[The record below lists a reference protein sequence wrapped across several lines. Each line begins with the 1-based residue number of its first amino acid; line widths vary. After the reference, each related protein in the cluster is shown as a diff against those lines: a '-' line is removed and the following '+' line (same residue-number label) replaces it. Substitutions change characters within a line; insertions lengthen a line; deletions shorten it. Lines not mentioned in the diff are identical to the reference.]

1 MELLIALDGL
11 LGRRE
16 ASDGAWGC
24 MRLLELLLEVLI
36 DEHPHHRKEAQ
47 HRVAEPFEL
56 LPLAAAAL
64 IVHVTVE
71 RRRR

>member
-16 ASDGAWGC
+16 ASDGGA
-24 MRLLELLLEVLI
+24 LLM
-36 DEHPHHRKEAQ
+36 DEHPHHRIEAQ